1 MQAVHWYSLL
11 TKSLGE
17 DCLGQ
22 PLRPLPAG
30 SPLRAWHAS
39 DAGLD
44 SLSWPFPPGIVER
57 LPAKQHGVLALWFD
71 GVWRFCPQSDV
82 DPRPAMLVQERGNF
96 VVWNLRYRADS
107 TAHQQ
112 MQMTTTRGLR
122 AFPLVVPQK
131 PCWKTCVWIRTT
143 LWMVKGE
150 RWSESS
156 QIQQAISTLLD
167 ACDVR
172 CQSRRTFNNS
182 PSAPHQHSKCFSE
195 RLSRYHRGRRLDER
209 AERFRTYVEDMQSL
223 MR

>member
-1 MQAVHWYSLL
+1 MLL
-11 TKSLGE
+11 MRGWIPFLGLFLQE
-17 DCLGQ
+17 LLNVCRRNSMGCL
-22 PLRPLPAG
+22 RY
-30 SPLRAWHAS
+30 
-39 DAGLD
+39 GLMEFGGFVRNQTLTRD
-44 SLSWPFPPGIVER
+44 QRS
-57 LPAKQHGVLALWFD
+57 H
-71 GVWRFCPQSDV
+71 
-82 DPRPAMLVQERGNF
+82 MLVQERGNF